1 MAERENQSRTPRE
14 ESASRLSVEALELA
28 VAALEEGLREYKM
41 YPLLTMRD
49 GVIQRFEIA
58 MDLSW
63 KLLQRTLKDVLAIS
77 PGLMRTKQDMFRIA
91 AEYELITNTG
101 DWLEHYEA
109 RNQTSHIYDRNLADR
124 VFEQIPAFLPNVREL
139 VMRLKGAS

>member
-1 MAERENQSRTPRE
+1 MAERDNQSGVPRE
-14 ESASRLSVEALELA
+14 GSASRLSVEALELA
-28 VAALEEGLREYKM
+28 VAALEEGLREYEM

-63 KLLQRTLKDVLAIS
+63 KLLQRTLKDILAIS

-91 AEYELITNTG
+91 AEYELITNTEA
-101 DWLEHYEA
+101 WLGHYEA
-109 RNQTSHIYDRNLADR
+109 RNQTSHLYDRDLAAH
-124 VFEQIPAFLPNVREL
+124 VFKQIPAFLPNVREL
-139 VMRLKGAS
+139 VVRLKDAS